1 MRKLYVKYDNRV
13 SYIGI
18 IDQFREQTIKYNEGA
33 MEIEWDENFNKFGK
47 TPPSARASNLKQV
60 LVKSAKDLKLM
71 GIGRRGRQR
80 YYLAY
85 NWYND
90 KQLEFDKPSASQP
103 IDSTVGQA
111 DGASLAE
118 RVESLES
125 KVDRLFDLYINR
137 HAEIETA
144 FKYALDAL
152 RSLEPDEGEQK

>member
-1 MRKLYVKYDNRV
+1 MRKLYVKYANRV

-47 TPPSARASNLKQV
+47 TSPSARASNLKQV

-71 GIGRRGRQR
+71 VIGRRGRQR

-103 IDSTVGQA
+103 IDATA
-111 DGASLAE
+111 DQTDVATLIE
-118 RVESLES
+118 RVENLEKQVDTIFKVVVNHRVDVEAAFESALASL
-125 KVDRLFDLYINR
+125 RC
-137 HAEIETA
+137 
-144 FKYALDAL
+144 
-152 RSLEPDEGEQK
+152 LEPEEGEQK